1 MRLFEVCMSVLK
13 FPKRLMA
20 RRRMLRRGIVVG
32 FFLGVVFFATSCLP
46 GVVASPTSGLTF
58 GKGPLDAI
66 RDAAS
71 RTTTSGPSSQC
82 GLSSLELAVMM
93 MAPTY
98 FEAGGPVPSPMAL
111 SRWDNVNVRASNVN
125 LFAFGQTTGP
135 YVNAFFSP
143 GIGLWQFD
151 SAGGW
156 DLTAA
161 DAINVVTASNVAA
174 AHIASRWC
182 EASRDP
188 YWNANEQRRRAFA
201 WGAWFGCRSSGSTAP
216 CENRYQQLIL
226 EGAINSA
233 QDLGVDT
240 SGGMSSRT
248 CDVAGLG
255 SNLPCWYVN
264 PANAQGSRGWTS
276 LTYDP
281 ARPDFVTPLP
291 KPFYVVRANG
301 REYRIWLKV
310 DTGYDI
316 GITGS
321 HPVTTN
327 ARVSMVWER
336 QANLCDKTQ
345 YRGECG
351 GAPPI
356 GVLDSVTVG
365 NSSINLKGWAWDR
378 DTTGVVPIHVY
389 VGAVGHAM
397 TTGSS
402 RSDVAAVFS
411 GAPGNTGFDITLPS
425 AVGNQRVCAYAID
438 VGGTLGNPLLGC
450 RDVVVTSTPRGII
463 DDVVVRPG
471 AVDVS
476 GWSVIPGDPSTT
488 AIISVNGVVKSR
500 LTRTVDRPDVQ
511 AGMAGIELATGFSGS
526 IDVTGGRNVV
536 CLTTGTLPIGSLG
549 CRVVTSPGGSPF
561 GALDVVTA
569 RLGGVS
575 VVGWVVDPDIASAVT
590 THIYV
595 NGVGYAVT
603 ANANRP
609 DIGGGLPAYGPDHGF
624 VVDLPAP
631 GGVVNVCAYGIN
643 VGVGAHTLL
652 GCRTTTV
659 PTGSPIGVIDTLT
672 RSGANVTGSGWVFDP
687 DTAASIPV
695 HVYVNGVGYAVS
707 ANGNRP
713 DFAGTMPLYG
723 PAHGY
728 SFSIPVAAGSAR
740 VCIYGIEIA
749 GTGGNVLL
757 GCRTV

>member
-1 MRLFEVCMSVLK
+1 MRPVEVCMTVSK
-13 FPKRLMA
+13 FPKRFMA
-20 RRRMLRRGIVVG
+20 RRLMVRRGIVVG

-46 GVVASPTSGLTF
+46 GVVTSPTSGLTF

-161 DAINVVTASNVAA
+161 DAIDAVTASNVAA

-201 WGAWFGCRSSGSTAP
+201 WGAWFGCRSSGNTAP
-216 CENRYQQLIL
+216 CETRYQQLIL
-226 EGAINSA
+226 EGSINAA
-233 QDLGVDT
+233 QDSGVDT
-240 SGGMSSRT
+240 SGGMSTRT

-264 PANAQGSRGWTS
+264 PANAQGSKGWTS

-327 ARVSMVWER
+327 ARTSMVWER

-345 YRGECG
+345 NRGECSG
-351 GAPPI
+351 FPPV
-356 GVLDSVTVG
+356 GVLDSVSVG
-365 NSSINLKGWAWDR
+365 NGSINVKGWAWDR

-389 VGAVGHAM
+389 VGAAGNAT
-397 TTGSS
+397 TTGSG
-402 RSDVAAVFS
+402 RPDVATVFP
-411 GAPGNTGFDITLPS
+411 GAPGNTGFDVTLPS
-425 AVGNQRVCAYAID
+425 AIGSQRVCAYAID
-438 VGGTLGNPLLGC
+438 VGGTLGNPQIGC

-463 DDVVVRPG
+463 DSVVARPG
-471 AVDVS
+471 AIDVS
-476 GWSVIPGDPSTT
+476 GWSVIPGDPSST
-488 AIISVNGVVKSR
+488 AIISVNGVVQSR
-500 LTRTVDRPDVQ
+500 MARTVSRPDVQ
-511 AGMAGIELATGFSGS
+511 AGIAGIELDTGFSGS
-526 IDVTGGRNVV
+526 IDVTAGRNVV

-549 CRVVTSPGGSPF
+549 CQVVTSPSGSPF
-561 GALDVVTA
+561 GALDVVTP

-624 VVDLPAP
+624 VADLPAP
-631 GGVVNVCAYGIN
+631 GGLVNVCAYGIN
-643 VGVGAHTLL
+643 VGIGTHTLL
-652 GCRTTTV
+652 GCRTTRV

-687 DTAASIPV
+687 DTAASVSV

-707 ANGNRP
+707 ANGDRP
-713 DFAGTMPLYG
+713 DFAGTMPMYG
-723 PAHGY
+723 AAHGY
-728 SFSIPVAAGSAR
+728 TFSVPVGADPTQ
-740 VCIYGIEIA
+740 VCIYGIEFA
-749 GTGGNVLL
+749 GTGANVLL